1 MNQIFNNGRTVEMA
15 PVLTSKGQFNFYI
28 GVVVVPLLFIPA
40 FIYLFI
46 FLFFHFSSNN
56 KNFLNFW

>member
-15 PVLTSKGQFNFYI
+15 QVLTSKGQFNFYI

-46 FLFFHFSSNN
+46 YLFFS
-56 KNFLNFW
+56 LQ